1 MMDKQKRNKGEYAY
15 PIYEKQRVILRT
27 VIYFAISLAVFLLGY
42 FSTGTKENLLTI
54 VAVLGLL
61 PSCKSLVSVIMY
73 LRIPKFSHEI
83 YEEVAKNAGTVKTI
97 YSMYLTSY
105 KLNFPINCFAVR
117 GGNLIGY
124 TEFDTCDTDACEK
137 HIKDIF
143 NQNTI
148 KGITV
153 KVFKEQRKF
162 MDRLSQLETLDK
174 GGKED
179 EILTLLC
186 DISL

>member
-1 MMDKQKRNKGEYAY
+1 MDKQKRNKGEYGYPAY
-15 PIYEKQRVILRT
+15 ERKRVILRT
-27 VIYFAISLAVFLLGY
+27 VLYFGISLAVFILGY
-42 FSTGTKENLLTI
+42 VSTKTKENLLTV

-61 PSCKSLVSVIMY
+61 PSSKSLVSVIMY
-73 LRIPKFSHEI
+73 LRIPQFSHEI
-83 YEEVAKNAGTVKTI
+83 YEEIAKHTGTVKTI

-105 KLNFPINCFAVR
+105 KLNFPISCFVVR

-137 HIKDIF
+137 HIKEMLS
-143 NQNTI
+143 QNAI

-153 KVFKEQRKF
+153 KIFKEQKKF
-162 MDRLSQLETLDK
+162 MDRLSQLEQLEK

-179 EILTLLC
+179 EILNLLC

>member
-1 MMDKQKRNKGEYAY
+1 MKRQKRNKGEYNYPAY
-15 PIYEKQRVILRT
+15 ERKRVIFIT
-27 VIYFAISLAVFLLGY
+27 VLYFGISIAVFLLGWI
-42 FSTGTKENLLTI
+42 STGTKENLLTI

-61 PSCKSLVSVIMY
+61 PSSKSLVSVIMY
-73 LRIPKFSHEI
+73 LRIPAFSRTH
-83 YEEVAKNAGTVKTI
+83 YEDIIKSIKTVKAI

-105 KLNFPINCFAVR
+105 KKNFPVNCFAVR
-117 GGNLIGY
+117 GANLIGF

-137 HIKDIF
+137 HIKEMLK
-143 NQNTI
+143 QNAM

-153 KVFKEQRKF
+153 KIFRERQKF
-162 MDRLSQLETLDK
+162 IDRIMQLEALEPN
-174 GGKED
+174 GKED

>member
-1 MMDKQKRNKGEYAY
+1 MKRQKPNKGEYNY
-15 PIYEKQRVILRT
+15 PTYERKRVILWT
-27 VIYFAISLAVFLLGY
+27 VLYFGISIAVFALGWI
-42 FSTGTKENLLTI
+42 STGTKENLLTI

-61 PSCKSLVSVIMY
+61 PSSKSLVSVIMY
-73 LRIPKFSHEI
+73 LRIPTFSQPL
-83 YEEVAKNAGTVKTI
+83 YEELSQHIKTVKAI

-105 KLNFPINCFAVR
+105 KKNFAINCFAVR
-117 GGNLIGY
+117 GANLIGF

-137 HIKDIF
+137 HIKDMLS
-143 NQNTI
+143 QNAL

-153 KVFKEQRKF
+153 KIFRERQKF
-162 MDRLSQLETLDK
+162 MDRTAQLEALEAN
-174 GGKED
+174 GRED

>member
-1 MMDKQKRNKGEYAY
+1 MNQQKRNKGEYAY
-15 PIYEKQRVILRT
+15 PAYERRCAILRT

-73 LRIPKFSHEI
+73 LRIPKFSQEI
-83 YEEVAKNAGTVKTI
+83 YEEITKHTGTVKTI

-105 KLNFPINCFAVR
+105 KLNFPISCFAVR

-124 TEFDTCDTDACEK
+124 TEFETCDTDACEK
-137 HIKDIF
+137 HIKEML
-143 NQNTI
+143 NQNAI

-153 KVFKEQRKF
+153 KIFKEQKKF
-162 MDRLSQLETLDK
+162 MDRISQLEALEQ
-174 GGKED
+174 GSKED